1 MSVADAV
8 EVEDASLTA
17 APRRGLLGRAATSV
31 SRGVGWVQA
40 DHLRRGP
47 HLLGPAVYG
56 LAALAHQV
64 DAPVVFGLFGVP
76 LTALATLGAYTR
88 AMNKPGDDATPT
100 RAAAVTA
107 VAGSWVTAAAGVGVT
122 AGPYGLMTWLAA
134 ATYGL
139 TYWAYRKDPEVAYA
153 IAWEQAKKDWHLRA
167 SSYGLAGSHLLEW
180 RETRLGEQMVVD
192 TRGTGRRASQLVG
205 ADLEERIAE
214 EELLRPSRVKTRR
227 HTIAGRMSISIRYKD
242 PWAEALPHP
251 LLDPTPEIP
260 LPQVAD
266 GREPRIIGMDPE
278 SGQPLQVVMWDEDGA
293 KRVLIVAITGGGKTI
308 VMSDLMERDT
318 AADNVFPIGIS
329 VGKGKEMRRWRKALG
344 LSACGAGERVKALR
358 ILELANAIIDWRA
371 AQPSDEV
378 TVIPRRTQPLIPVY
392 VDEVDTLLGESD
404 TIGMATRKAFGD
416 LMTRGRSE
424 GVGVVVAGG
433 RATVDFLGNGKIKKM
448 FDQFVL
454 LKTSG
459 ESEIRHVLGQIG
471 LTMPDMMSYGEGHPG
486 VALVSDLA
494 GHWTSGRSWKL
505 KELPDIDRLADGRTP
520 CPLEHGLVEFLGD
533 KLTALTQAELPQP
546 RRGRRSAPRPVPS
559 PAVEAAVPTDF
570 ETSDRAAA
578 QRAAARTA
586 LAEATTPSTEGLSP
600 GELRAAAIERRR
612 QAAEQTEVS
621 PEIRQMLIRLI
632 SQPEGTT
639 TRQAEQAMQADLG
652 YEVGVSK
659 SGAWRCLDVLR
670 FEGVAELRGKGR
682 GARWHLAATPTDEP
696 PAGVPADPEFEL
708 ELAVEEAEEAALEE
722 VDDTTGEH
730 AQ

>member
-1 MSVADAV
+1 MATSTNPDTL
-8 EVEDASLTA
+8 EETTEQA
-17 APRRGLLGRAATSV
+17 APPRRGLLGRA
-31 SRGVGWVQA
+31 VGWVQA

-47 HLLGPAVYG
+47 HLLAPAVYG

-64 DAPVVFGLFGVP
+64 DAPALFGLP
-76 LTALATLGAYTR
+76 LTALATLGMYAR
-88 AMNKPGDDATPT
+88 EMNQPGDAAQPVRT
-100 RAAAVTA
+100 AAVTA
-107 VAGSWVTAAAGVGVT
+107 LAGGWVTAAAEFGVA
-122 AGPYGLMTWLAA
+122 AGPYSLMTWLAA

-139 TYWAYRKDPEVAYA
+139 AYWAYRQDPEIAHA

-167 SSYGLAGSHLLEW
+167 HAYGLGGSHLLSW
-180 RETRLGEQMVVD
+180 RETRLGEQMVVA
-192 TRGTGRRASQLVG
+192 TRGTGKRASQLAG
-205 ADLEERIAE
+205 SALEELIAE
-214 EELLRPSRVKTRR
+214 EEMLRTSRVKVRR
-227 HTIAGRMSISIRYKD
+227 HDIAGRITISIRYKD

-260 LPQVAD
+260 LPKVAD
-266 GREPRIIGMDPE
+266 GREPRIIGLDPE
-278 SGQPLQVVMWDEDGA
+278 TGQPLQVVMWDEDGA

-308 VMSDLMERDT
+308 VMSDLIERDT

-505 KELPDIDRLADGRTP
+505 KELPDIDRLAHGRSA
-520 CPLEHGLVEFLGD
+520 CPLEPELVEFLGD
-533 KLTALTQAELPQP
+533 KLTALMGVDEPQP
-546 RRGRRSAPRPVPS
+546 RRSRRPAPRPVPP
-559 PAVEAAVPTDF
+559 PAVEANMPADDL
-570 ETSDRAAA
+570 ETVDRAAA
-578 QRAAARTA
+578 QRATARA
-586 LAEATTPSTEGLSP
+586 RLAEATTPSMDGLTP
-600 GELRAAAIERRR
+600 GQVRAAAIERRR
-612 QAAEQTEVS
+612 QAAEQTEMS
-621 PEIRQMLIRLI
+621 AEIRAMLIRLI

-639 TRQAEQAMQADLG
+639 TRQAEQAMQSELG
-652 YEVGVSK
+652 HEVGVSK

-682 GARWHLAATPTDEP
+682 SARWHLAAQ
-696 PAGVPADPEFEL
+696 PAETPADVIPEDTEFDHER
-708 ELAVEEAEEAALEE
+708 AIEEAEEAALEE
-722 VDDTTGEH
+722 AIDTAGEY
-730 AQ
+730 AP